1 MDHRNKLEK
10 EREADINKARK
21 QHEAEIKPKKKIIE
35 KT

>member
-1 MDHRNKLEK
+1 MDRLKKLEK
-10 EREADINKARK
+10 EKKADINKARK